1 MSTPEGTH
9 QNRPQGEQE
18 SPRYQIQAAAFAPST
33 VESQTRGW
41 SATQVLILLVTVL
54 ALFLIWFLFTAK
66 SVRLAFSAPTQSVT
80 LSGGFS
86 LNLGEVFLLR
96 EGSYQLVAQAPD
108 YVELTTAIDVDERR
122 NQEFFFE
129 LIPTPGLLQLTVEPS
144 SATVQ
149 IDDQQPM
156 AAPQGGSS
164 SLTLAA
170 GEHRIELSHPRY
182 QGTAEI
188 VEIEGKGVQQQL
200 SVTLL
205 PNWSDVTMNSQP
217 SGAMIY
223 IDGESTG
230 VATPGT
236 VPALAGERL
245 MELRRSGFKRYQ
257 QRLFA
262 EAGTAVTLQTAA
274 LVQADAQLSLTSS
287 PAGAAVSLDGKYLG
301 DTPLELDLASK
312 AGQRLLV
319 LAKGYR
325 AAREQLNLPTGKVS
339 AKHIVLERL
348 IGDLRLETRPSDALV
363 RVNDEALDTLNGKQN
378 LALPLQPYE
387 VEVTREGYA
396 GFTTTVYPIPGV
408 EQTLRVKLLTL
419 EEARL
424 AAIRPE
430 FTDKAGHLLRI
441 QNADQVNM
449 GASRREPGRRA
460 NETMRTASFERLFY
474 LADRE
479 VTNAQFRA
487 FASGHDSG
495 KFDEIS
501 LNEND
506 QPVTG
511 ISWHDAAAYCNWLSE
526 QEKLEPF
533 YEMEF
538 AKVVA
543 VNANALGYRLPTEA
557 EWAWAARRLP
567 PELSAD
573 GNQLRF
579 AWGDSLPPP
588 TRFENYAD
596 RSAANKIGRIIFAYN
611 DNYTVAAPVGSYA
624 ANHRKLYDMGG
635 NVAEWV
641 HDYYEIPDDT
651 AVNDSLG
658 PTGGEY
664 HVIRGASWMHGTIT
678 ELRLSFRD
686 YGIDGRQDLGFRV
699 ARYAE

>member
-1 MSTPEGTH
+1 
-9 QNRPQGEQE
+9 
-18 SPRYQIQAAAFAPST
+18 
-33 VESQTRGW
+33 
-41 SATQVLILLVTVL
+41 
-54 ALFLIWFLFTAK
+54 
-66 SVRLAFSAPTQSVT
+66 
-80 LSGGFS
+80 
-86 LNLGEVFLLR
+86 
-96 EGSYQLVAQAPD
+96 
-108 YVELTTAIDVDERR
+108 
-122 NQEFFFE
+122 
-129 LIPTPGLLQLTVEPS
+129 
-144 SATVQ
+144 
-149 IDDQQPM
+149 
-156 AAPQGGSS
+156 
-164 SLTLAA
+164 
-170 GEHRIELSHPRY
+170 
-182 QGTAEI
+182 
-188 VEIEGKGVQQQL
+188 
-200 SVTLL
+200 
-205 PNWSDVTMNSQP
+205 
-217 SGAMIY
+217 
-223 IDGESTG
+223 
-230 VATPGT
+230 
-236 VPALAGERL
+236 
-245 MELRRSGFKRYQ
+245 
-257 QRLFA
+257 
-262 EAGTAVTLQTAA
+262 VTLQTAA

-526 QEKLEPF
+526 QEELEPF

-567 PELSAD
+567 PELSTD